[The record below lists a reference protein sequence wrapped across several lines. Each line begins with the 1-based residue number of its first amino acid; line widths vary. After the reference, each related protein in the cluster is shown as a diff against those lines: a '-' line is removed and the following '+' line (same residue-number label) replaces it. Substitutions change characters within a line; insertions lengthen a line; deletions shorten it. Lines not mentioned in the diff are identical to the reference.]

1 MGDRGWP
8 TEQQTERAFLTHP
21 CQQGVRKSRLLFLLV
36 TEKAR
41 MSAKKGWG
49 DWNDNELSIIDG
61 LPQGRRAPALPCG
74 RTRRLLEEGTSTG
87 VGVLYTKRSP

>member
-49 DWNDNELSIIDG
+49 DWKGGGKPREGSQNG
-61 LPQGRRAPALPCG
+61 LKFFLTYLFGCPGFPPALP
-74 RTRRLLEEGTSTG
+74 
-87 VGVLYTKRSP
+87 